1 MSASYRSRLEALEQ
15 SIQPKKTDYSAIKN
29 YGIYVSIIVI
39 WLILLV
45 AFTPSFLYTAKRK
58 HKPAKRSWTKIII
71 VWIILSAATCGGW
84 VWYQN
89 K

>member
-15 SIQPKKTDYSAIKN
+15 SIQPTQTVSPLKI
-29 YGIYVSIIVI
+29 YGIYASIIVI

-45 AFTPSFLYTAKRK
+45 AFTPSFLYTPKK
-58 HKPAKRSWTKIII
+58 KNKPRTRSWTKIII
-71 VWIILSAATCGGW
+71 LWLILAGTTVGGW

-89 K
+89 

>member
-15 SIQPKKTDYSAIKN
+15 SIQPTKTVSPIMI
-29 YGIYVSIIVI
+29 YGIYASIIVI

-58 HKPAKRSWTKIII
+58 HKPATRSWPKIII

>member
-15 SIQPKKTDYSAIKN
+15 SIQPPKPVSPMMI
-29 YGIYVSIIVI
+29 YGMYASIIVI

-58 HKPAKRSWTKIII
+58 NKPSKRIWSRIII
-71 VWIILSAATCGGW
+71 VWIIVSAATCGGW
-84 VWYQN
+84 FWYKN